1 MTDLRRAVDGDWLKL
16 RPEDLSVQLPPHRT
30 RWRQQRDARHIKDVH
45 ARVCALVTPFGPLGR
60 VLRLTALL
68 HELDHRRAYR
78 AGRKLA
84 DPKLA
89 KQAADLIAR
98 FGQGWV
104 LEDNDDHIS
113 FAARAGTHLRP
124 YLLFEFAHEGRPP
137 PFMTRLWSHGRF
149 GSLPKFSARARGNVR
164 RKRAAE

>member
-1 MTDLRRAVDGDWLKL
+1 MTALRRAVNGDRLKL
-16 RPEDLSVQLPPHRT
+16 RPADLSVLLPPQRT
-30 RWRQQRDARHIKDVH
+30 GWRRQRDGRHIKDVH
-45 ARVCALVTPFGPLGR
+45 ARVCALVTPVGPLGR

-89 KQAADLIAR
+89 KQAAGLIAR
-98 FGQGWV
+98 FGQGWR
-104 LEDNDDHIS
+104 LEDHDDHMS
-113 FAARAGTHLRP
+113 FAARAGMLLRP
-124 YLLFEFAHEGRPP
+124 YLLFELAHEGCPP
-137 PFMTRLWSHGRF
+137 PFMAGLWSYGRF

-164 RKRAAE
+164 RKPAGR